1 MQPTASKKVI
11 LILAVMAL
19 GICGAMAANAGD
31 LYYLGEANSTP
42 QVQKPGFKATLGYQL
57 SPSFALEGGYANSK
71 STGMNIAGLGLVPMS
86 DQFSLFGK
94 VGYATDA
101 IRTNWSLGGL
111 PSVGS
116 PEKSNVGMGFG
127 GIYQLDPK
135 IGLRA
140 EFEQLDSEV
149 RQITFGLQARF

>member
-1 MQPTASKKVI
+1 MPTTASKNVI
-11 LILAVMAL
+11 HLAVLAL
-19 GICGAMAANAGD
+19 GVCGAMVAQAGD
-31 LYYLGEANSTP
+31 LYYLGGTQSTP
-42 QVQKPGFKATLGYQL
+42 QIQKAGFKPTLGYQL

-94 VGYATDA
+94 VGYATEA
-101 IRTNWSLGGL
+101 LRPNWSLSGL
-111 PSVGS
+111 PSIGS

-127 GIYQLDPK
+127 GIYQIDPK
-135 IGLRA
+135 LGLRA

>member
-1 MQPTASKKVI
+1 MQTTASKTA
-11 LILAVMAL
+11 LHLAVLAL
-19 GICGAMAANAGD
+19 GIWGSMVAQAGD
-31 LYYLGEANSTP
+31 LYYLGGAQSTP
-42 QVQKPGFKATLGYQL
+42 QIHKAGFKPTLGYQL

-71 STGMNIAGLGLVPMS
+71 SSGMNIAGLGLVPMS

-94 VGYATDA
+94 VGYATEA
-101 IRTNWSLGGL
+101 LRPNWGLGGL
-111 PSVGS
+111 SSSGSV
-116 PEKSNVGMGFG
+116 EKTNLGMGFG

>member
-1 MQPTASKKVI
+1 MQTTASKAVI
-11 LILAVMAL
+11 HLTFLAL
-19 GICGAMAANAGD
+19 GICGAMVAQAGD
-31 LYYLGEANSTP
+31 LYYLGGTNSTH
-42 QVQKPGFKATLGYQL
+42 QTHTPGFKATLGYQL

-86 DQFSLFGK
+86 DQLSLFGK
-94 VGYATDA
+94 VGYATEA
-101 IRTNWSLGGL
+101 IRPNWTLGGL
-111 PSVGS
+111 SSTGI

-127 GIYQLDPK
+127 GIYQIDPK

>member
-1 MQPTASKKVI
+1 MQTTASKTAI
-11 LILAVMAL
+11 HLAVLAL
-19 GICGAMAANAGD
+19 GIWGAMVAQAGD
-31 LYYLGEANSTP
+31 LYYLGGAQSTP
-42 QVQKPGFKATLGYQL
+42 QIQKPGFKATLGYQL

-94 VGYATDA
+94 VGYATEA
-101 IRTNWSLGGL
+101 LRTNWSLGGL
-111 PSVGS
+111 PSIGS
-116 PEKSNVGMGFG
+116 PERSNVGMGFG